1 MRSRMRGPCV
11 SRFSGQ
17 NGLFGNGLWRDLW
30 QAADLLVDLEAKP
43 LELAGEEH
51 VTIAYGCEP
60 HADAARARRTKDG
73 GRIPAAGSRF
83 VVRPS
88 SFVFQGVEAGS
99 DAAEGKIEDDEHADE
114 HEGAGKPDD
123 GHSGVAYDL

>member
-1 MRSRMRGPCV
+1 MRSRRRGPCV

-17 NGLFGNGLWRDLW
+17 DGLFGNGLWRDLW

-60 HADAARARRTKDG
+60 HADAARARRTNDE
-73 GRIPAAGSRF
+73 RPPPAAD
-83 VVRPS
+83 S
-88 SFVFQGVEAGS
+88 SFVLRPSTSKGS
-99 DAAEGKIEDDEHADE
+99 RRAQTRRRGKLKTMSMPTSMKVQA
-114 HEGAGKPDD
+114 
-123 GHSGVAYDL
+123 SQ